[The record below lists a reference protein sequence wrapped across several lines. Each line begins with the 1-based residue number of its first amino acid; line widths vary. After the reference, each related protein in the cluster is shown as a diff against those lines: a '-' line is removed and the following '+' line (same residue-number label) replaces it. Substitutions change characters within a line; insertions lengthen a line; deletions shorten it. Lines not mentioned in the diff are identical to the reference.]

1 MNREELIKQR
11 DKIQAELDR
20 LTELINKP
28 VERWKPEHGDYY
40 YYLASNGNIIKADW
54 ANLEGDCF
62 RFTTGN
68 CFRTEQEARDYKG
81 NLITKQRLKD
91 LAFELNNGKEI
102 NWNDGYNKYYLSC
115 NCYSSEAETLASSFV
130 YNFQSLG
137 DVYCLNKDFLQIAK
151 QHIGEERIIKL
162 IKSGV

>member
-28 VERWKPEHGDYY
+28 VGRWKPEYGGYY

-54 ANLEGDCF
+54 ANLEGDYF
-62 RFTTGN
+62 RFGTGN
-68 CFRTEQEARDYKG
+68 CFRTEQEARDYKE
-81 NLITKQRLKD
+81 NLLTEQRLKD
-91 LAFELNNGKEI
+91 LAVELNNGVEV
-102 NWNDGYNKYYLSC
+102 NWNDGTQNKYGIV
-115 NCYSSEAETLASSFV
+115 YSNKKSRLEFSPNAMWQE
-130 YNFQSLG
+130 LG
-137 DVYCLNKDFLQIAK
+137 RIYCLDIRFLEIAK
-151 QHIGEERIIKL
+151 QRIGEERITKL

>member
-11 DKIQAELDR
+11 DKIQAELDK

-28 VERWKPEHGDYY
+28 VGRWKPEYGSYY
-40 YYLASNGNIIKADW
+40 YYLATNGKIVKIDW
-54 ANLEGDCF
+54 INTDGDYF

-68 CFRTEQEARDYKG
+68 YFKTEQEAMDYKE
-81 NLITKQRLKD
+81 NLITKQQLKD
-91 LAFELNNGKEI
+91 LALELNDGKEI

-115 NCYSSEAETLASSFV
+115 NFYSSEAEPLASSFV

-137 DVYCLNKDFLQIAK
+137 EVYCLNKDFLQIAK
-151 QHIGEERIIKL
+151 QRIGEERIIKL